1 MSAEPARAPRRP
13 AAMESRPGSDRLVLV
28 VSFAVFLDTLFYAVI
43 TPMLPQL
50 TQELHLSKLSAGV
63 MTAAYPAGMLVA
75 SLPAGALAVRYGP
88 RATVISGLVLLVI
101 STVAFGLLDTAV
113 GLNIARFIEG
123 VGGAC
128 SWAGGLAWIV
138 AVTSPERRGAV
149 MGKAVGTSIAGALFG
164 PAVGALA
171 SVTGR
176 AWLFCGLALVAS
188 LLLIPVSR
196 LADARESSG
205 QPVSDVLRMLNR
217 QPLRAAMWLLALPAI
232 VSGALNVL
240 GPLQLNAL
248 GAGAGV
254 IGATFLL
261 GAGFEA
267 LISPAAGRFSD
278 EHGRTLPLSVGLIG
292 VGVGLACFTLPSTD
306 LLLGLLMVAIATVLG
321 IFWAPVMALVTDI
334 AEANGI
340 DQAHAAAL
348 MNLAWAGGQI
358 VGSAGAGA
366 TAKAVSDA
374 FATLFIAGLCMLTLL
389 GLRRGRL
396 LPRPYRPV

>member
-1 MSAEPARAPRRP
+1 MSAEPAPGTRQSAV
-13 AAMESRPGSDRLVLV
+13 MESRPGSDRLVLV

-50 TQELHLSKLSAGV
+50 TQELHLSKLSAGL

-101 STVAFGLLDTAV
+101 STVAFGLLDTAA

-196 LADARESSG
+196 LADARGSSG

-217 QPLRAAMWLLALPAI
+217 PPLRAAMWLLALPAI

-240 GPLQLNAL
+240 GPLQLSAL

-261 GAGFEA
+261 SAGFEA

-278 EHGRTLPLSVGLIG
+278 EHGRTLPLSVGLVG

-306 LLLGLLMVAIATVLG
+306 LLLGLLMVAIAAVLG
-321 IFWAPVMALVTDI
+321 IFWAPVMALVTDV

-374 FATLFIAGLCMLTLL
+374 FATLFIAGLCLLTLL

>member
-1 MSAEPARAPRRP
+1 MRSATD
-13 AAMESRPGSDRLVLV
+13 PGL
-28 VSFAVFLDTLFYAVI
+28 
-43 TPMLPQL
+43 
-50 TQELHLSKLSAGV
+50 
-63 MTAAYPAGMLVA
+63 
-75 SLPAGALAVRYGP
+75 
-88 RATVISGLVLLVI
+88 TVISGLVLLVI
-101 STVAFGLLDTAV
+101 STVAFGLLDTAA
-113 GLNIARFIEG
+113 GLNIARFVEG

-196 LADARESSG
+196 LEDARGSSG
-205 QPVSDVLRMLNR
+205 QPVSDVLRMLKR
-217 QPLRAAMWLLALPAI
+217 PPLRAAMWLLALPAI

-278 EHGRTLPLSVGLIG
+278 RTRP
-292 VGVGLACFTLPSTD
+292 
-306 LLLGLLMVAIATVLG
+306 
-321 IFWAPVMALVTDI
+321 
-334 AEANGI
+334 
-340 DQAHAAAL
+340 HAAA
-348 MNLAWAGGQI
+348 
-358 VGSAGAGA
+358 VGRPDRRRSRP
-366 TAKAVSDA
+366 
-374 FATLFIAGLCMLTLL
+374 GLLHAAIDSICCS
-389 GLRRGRL
+389 
-396 LPRPYRPV
+396 VC

>member
-1 MSAEPARAPRRP
+1 MKLASTNEVPR
-13 AAMESRPGSDRLVLV
+13 SGNDRLVMV
-28 VSFAVFLDTLFYAVI
+28 VSFAIFLDTLFYAVI

-50 TQELHLSKLSAGV
+50 THELHLSKLSAGV

-88 RATVISGLVLLVI
+88 RLTVISGLVLLVL
-101 STVAFGLLDTAV
+101 STVGFGLLNTAA
-113 GLNIARFIEG
+113 GLNIARFVEG

-128 SWAGGLAWIV
+128 AWAGGLAWIV
-138 AVTSPERRGAV
+138 AATSPDRRGAV
-149 MGKAVGTSIAGALFG
+149 IGKALGTAIAGSLFG

-176 AWLFCGLALVAS
+176 ASLFCGLAAVAS
-188 LLLIPVSR
+188 LLLIPISR
-196 LADARESSG
+196 LHDTGESSG
-205 QPVSDVLRMLNR
+205 QPVIDVLRVLHR
-217 QPLRAAMWLLALPAI
+217 PALRVAMWLMALPAI
-232 VSGALNVL
+232 VSGVLNVL
-240 GPLQLNAL
+240 GPLQLNGL

-254 IGATFLL
+254 IGVTFLI

-278 EHGRTLPLSVGLIG
+278 RHGRMLPLSAGLVG
-292 VGVGLACFTLPSTD
+292 VAVGLACFTLPSTA
-306 LLLGLLMVAIATVLG
+306 LALSLLMIAIATVLG
-321 IFWAPVMALVTDI
+321 VFWAPVMALVADV

-358 VGSAGAGA
+358 VGSAGGGA
-366 TAKAVSDA
+366 TATAVNDA
-374 FATLFIAGLCMLTLL
+374 FPTLFIAGLCAATLL
-389 GLRRGRL
+389 WARAGALSGSL
-396 LPRPYRPV
+396 DAA